1 MESKRKT
8 PRLEINLPAIAI
20 GDCIKA
26 FDFEPIKGRP
36 DMYVVGIVREIGW
49 IRNEY
54 IGYTIDC
61 VYDSYDKESA
71 NVALSSRVGKTVY
84 VPVQTLFDYDGRVT
98 RI

>member
-1 MESKRKT
+1 MKIE
-8 PRLEINLPAIAI
+8 I

-26 FDFEPIKGRP
+26 FDFQPIKGRP
-36 DMYVVGIVREIGW
+36 DMYVVGIVKDIGW

-61 VYDSYDKESA
+61 VFDSYDKESA
-71 NVALSSRVGKTVY
+71 NVSLSSRVGKTVY
-84 VPVQTLFDYDGRVT
+84 VPVQTSMDYVGRVT

>member
-1 MESKRKT
+1 MVRM
-8 PRLEINLPAIAI
+8 EINLPAIGI

-26 FDFEPIKGRP
+26 FDFEPCKGRP
-36 DMYVVGIVREIGW
+36 DCYVVGIVKEIGW

-61 VYDSYDKESA
+61 VYDSMPEAA
-71 NVALSSRVGKTVY
+71 NVSALECSRVGRTVY

-98 RI
+98 KV

>member
-1 MESKRKT
+1 MKRKMT
-8 PRLEINLPAIAI
+8 RMEVNLPAITV

-26 FDFEPIKGRP
+26 FDFEPCKGRP

-61 VYDSYDKESA
+61 VYDSLAQEHPQH
-71 NVALSSRVGKTVY
+71 SRVGQTVY

>member
-8 PRLEINLPAIAI
+8 PRLEINLPAITI

-26 FDFEPIKGRP
+26 FDFEPCKGRP
-36 DMYVVGIVREIGW
+36 DMYVVGIVKDIGW

-54 IGYTIDC
+54 IGFTIDC
-61 VYDSYDKESA
+61 VYDSVAESV
-71 NVALSSRVGKTVY
+71 NKPEYSRVGQTVY